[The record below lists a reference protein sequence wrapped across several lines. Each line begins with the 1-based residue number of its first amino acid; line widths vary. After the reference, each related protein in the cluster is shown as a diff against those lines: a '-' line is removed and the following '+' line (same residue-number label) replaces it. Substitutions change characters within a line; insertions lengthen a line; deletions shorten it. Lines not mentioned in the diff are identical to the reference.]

1 MNYSELLQLT
11 KGWGKFNF
19 YRVIIW
25 RLLYI
30 YVPTCIPLAAK
41 GGRYLYTF
49 KDAKKAAA
57 EEASYLANAQKNR
70 SFSPDGYA
78 KKKAA
83 FLSDRP

>member
-1 MNYSELLQLT
+1 MLSFEGVLT
-11 KGWGKFNF
+11 GIEVHVVYKKKQ
-19 YRVIIW
+19 I
-25 RLLYI
+25 
-30 YVPTCIPLAAK
+30 K

-78 KKKAA
+78 KKEGS
-83 FLSDRP
+83 FWSDTAYVCYEDR